1 MAIRSRGNL
10 YWAAAIGAYVGAFGA
25 GCYGVLLLAAS
36 LSPHGSGGGNLL
48 LAMFGGLF
56 VLAAATLFF
65 SGNVA
70 VERSRLR

>member
-1 MAIRSRGNL
+1 MAMRSRGTL
-10 YWAAAIGAYVGAFGA
+10 YWLAALVAFVGALGS
-25 GCYGVLLLAAS
+25 GWYGILLLAES
-36 LSPHGSGGGNLL
+36 LSPKGSGGGDLF

-56 VLAAATLFF
+56 VLAAAALLF